1 MAVSYEVADRIATI
15 VLDRPKAL
23 NSFDREQYAAFA
35 EACARFKDDDDAWV
49 AIITGAGDRAFSAGA
64 DLRDMIPAMM
74 DEPSKERFEL
84 APSIMR
90 GMYISKPLIAA
101 INGYAFGGGLEV
113 ALACDLRIASTNA
126 QMGQPEVGLGL
137 LPGWGGTQ
145 RLPRLLGESRAMEIM
160 LTGDPLSAERALE
173 IGLVHKVVEPEELIG
188 AARAM
193 AERICRNGPLAV
205 RACKSA
211 AVRGMQTSLDEGL
224 RIEQLYFERLAY
236 TDDMKEGVAA
246 FNERRTAE
254 FTGS

>member
-1 MAVSYEVADRIATI
+1 MAVTYEVSDRIATI
-15 VLDRPKAL
+15 TLDRQQAL

-35 EACARFKDDDDAWV
+35 QACAQFKDDDDAWV

-84 APSIMR
+84 APTIMR

-173 IGLVHKVVEPEELIG
+173 IGLVHKVVEPDELIG

-246 FNERRTAE
+246 FNERRTAQ

>member
-1 MAVSYEVADRIATI
+1 MSVSYEVTDRVATI
-15 VLDRPKAL
+15 VLDRPQAL
-23 NSFDREQYAAFA
+23 NAFDREQYAAFA
-35 EACARFKDDDDAWV
+35 DACARFRDDDDAWV
-49 AIITGAGDRAFSAGA
+49 AIITGAGERAFSAGA
-64 DLRDMIPAMM
+64 DLRDMIPALM

-84 APSIMR
+84 PPSIMR
-90 GMYISKPLIAA
+90 GMYIAKPLIAA

-113 ALACDLRIASTNA
+113 ALACDLRIAAEGA

-160 LTGDPLSAERALE
+160 LTGDPLTAARAHE
-173 IGLVHKVVEPEELIG
+173 IGLVHRVVPADELMD
-188 AARAM
+188 AAREM

-236 TDDMKEGVAA
+236 TDDMREGVAA
-246 FNERRTAE
+246 FNERRTAK
-254 FTGS
+254 FTGA

>member
-1 MAVSYEVADRIATI
+1 MAVTYEVADRIATI
-15 VLDRPKAL
+15 TLDRQKAL

-35 EACARFKDDDDAWV
+35 EVCAQFKDDDDAWV

-84 APSIMR
+84 APTIMR

-160 LTGDPLSAERALE
+160 LTGDPLSAERAFE
-173 IGLVHKVVEPEELIG
+173 IGLVHKVVEPDELIG

-246 FNERRTAE
+246 FNERRTAQ

>member
-1 MAVSYEVADRIATI
+1 MAVTYELRGRIATI
-15 VLDRPKAL
+15 VLDRPQAL
-23 NSFDREQYAAFA
+23 NAFDREQYQSFA
-35 EACARFKDDDDAWV
+35 EACARFKDDEDAWV
-49 AIITGAGDRAFSAGA
+49 AIITGAGARAFSAGA
-64 DLRDMIPAMM
+64 DLRDMIPALM

-90 GMYISKPLIAA
+90 GMYIAKPLIAA

-113 ALACDLRIASTNA
+113 ALACDLRLVVEGA

-173 IGLVHKVVEPEELIG
+173 IGLVHRVVPADQLMD
-188 AARAM
+188 AARSL

-236 TDDMKEGVAA
+236 TDDMREGVAA

-254 FTGS
+254 FSGR

>member
-1 MAVSYEVADRIATI
+1 MAVNYEVSDRIATI
-15 VLDRPKAL
+15 TLDRPKAL
-23 NSFDREQYAAFA
+23 NAFDREQYAAFA
-35 EACARFKDDDDAWV
+35 EFCARFRDDDQAWV

-64 DLRDMIPAMM
+64 DLRDMIPALM

-84 APSIMR
+84 PPSIMR
-90 GMYISKPLIAA
+90 GMYIAKPLIAA

-113 ALACDLRIASTNA
+113 ALACDLRIAASGA

-160 LTGDPLSAERALE
+160 LTGDPITAERALE
-173 IGLVHKVVEPEELIG
+173 IGLVHRVVDGGELLSE
-188 AARAM
+188 ARAM

-236 TDDMKEGVAA
+236 TDDMREGVAA
-246 FNERRTAE
+246 FNERRAAQ
-254 FTGS
+254 FSGS

>member
-1 MAVSYEVADRIATI
+1 MAVTYEVSDRIATI

-23 NSFDREQYAAFA
+23 NAFDREQYSAFA
-35 EACARFKDDDDAWV
+35 EACAQFKDDDDAWV

-84 APSIMR
+84 APTIMR
-90 GMYISKPLIAA
+90 GMYIAKPLIAA
-101 INGYAFGGGLEV
+101 INGFAFGGGLEV

-173 IGLVHKVVEPEELIG
+173 IGLVHKVVEADELMD

-254 FTGS
+254 FHGT

>member
-1 MAVSYEVADRIATI
+1 MAVTYEVADRIATI
-15 VLDRPKAL
+15 TLDRQQAL

-35 EACARFKDDDDAWV
+35 EVCARFRDDDEAWV

-64 DLRDMIPAMM
+64 DLRDMIPALM
-74 DEPSKERFEL
+74 DEPARERFEL
-84 APSIMR
+84 APTIMR

-113 ALACDLRIASTNA
+113 ALACDIRIAASSA

-145 RLPRLLGESRAMEIM
+145 RLPRLLGESRAMEII
-160 LTGDPLSAERALE
+160 LTGEPLSAERACE
-173 IGLVHKVVEPEELIG
+173 IGLVHQVVEADELMD

-254 FTGS
+254 FRGS

>member
-1 MAVSYEVADRIATI
+1 MSVSYEVSERIATI
-15 VLDRPKAL
+15 TLDRPEAL
-23 NSFDREQYAAFA
+23 NAFDREQYAAFA
-35 EACARFKDDDDAWV
+35 DACSRFKDDDEAWV
-49 AIITGAGDRAFSAGA
+49 AIITGAGERAFSAGA
-64 DLRDMIPAMM
+64 DLRDMIPALM

-84 APSIMR
+84 PPSIMR
-90 GMYISKPLIAA
+90 GMYIAKPLIAA

-113 ALACDLRIASTNA
+113 ALACDLRIAAAGA

-160 LTGDPLSAERALE
+160 LTGDPLTAERALE
-173 IGLVHKVVEPEELIG
+173 IGLVHRVVAGDELLD

-193 AERICRNGPLAV
+193 AERINRNGPLAV

-236 TDDMKEGVAA
+236 TDDMKEGVTA

-254 FTGS
+254 FTGA

>member
-1 MAVSYEVADRIATI
+1 MSVSYEVTDRIATI
-15 VLDRPKAL
+15 VLDRPQAL
-23 NSFDREQYAAFA
+23 NAFDREQYAAFA
-35 EACARFKDDDDAWV
+35 DACARFRDDDDAWV
-49 AIITGAGDRAFSAGA
+49 AIITGAGERAFSAGA
-64 DLRDMIPAMM
+64 DLRDMIPALM

-84 APSIMR
+84 PPSIMR
-90 GMYISKPLIAA
+90 GMYIAKPLIAA

-113 ALACDLRIASTNA
+113 ALACDLRIAAEGA

-160 LTGDPLSAERALE
+160 LTGDPLTAARAHE
-173 IGLVHKVVEPEELIG
+173 IGLVHRVVPADELMH
-188 AARAM
+188 AAREM

-236 TDDMKEGVAA
+236 TDDRREGVAA

-254 FTGS
+254 FTGA

>member
-1 MAVSYEVADRIATI
+1 MVVTYEVSDRIATI
-15 VLDRPKAL
+15 TLDRQRAL

-35 EACARFKDDDDAWV
+35 EACAQFKDDDDAWV

-84 APSIMR
+84 APTIMR

-145 RLPRLLGESRAMEIM
+145 RLPRLLGESRAMEIV

-173 IGLVHKVVEPEELIG
+173 IGLVHKVVEPDELIG
-188 AARAM
+188 AARAL

-224 RIEQLYFERLAY
+224 QIEQLYFERLAY

-246 FNERRTAE
+246 FNERRTAQ
-254 FTGS
+254 FTGT